1 LAQVPISLDTVSRIH
16 NFNMGLH
23 AAQRMPSMCLLLMA
37 VLVFS
42 ASALPS
48 NASNQAMPG
57 AGAERETIAG
67 HSIGRAECK
76 HAPVDQDDLQLGL
89 KLGAQFLVRSQKA
102 AGNFRYEYDWVKQTE
117 TNEDNP
123 VRQAGTL
130 WGLTLLHVDEPTREL
145 LLAIRQGLKYFQKHS
160 IEYPGGARLMEY
172 PGQDPQKMGS
182 VALLALAHIE
192 VLRRPEVLESE
203 EEKKTLETHLE
214 GYLKAILAAR
224 TSKHNFHMYYHSK
237 HGDHF
242 GPTSAYY
249 DGECLLALVKAAKY
263 LGHDHLWP
271 QIKAS
276 AEAGWRKN
284 VVKGLKFGEGEVQPE
299 DEKAGEQAKKRMMGY
314 YQWSNMAWY
323 EAMGTKDPDFS
334 KYASRQLRY
343 SGYILRK
350 SGLSGTGNKGFLFE
364 GIIPAY
370 VTAVQVG
377 DKKAEREFACAIRHG
392 VANLHR
398 LMVGHTKAGD
408 LKEQSNSDNFDDER
422 AQGGAQGSLKSGALR
437 IDTTQHQL
445 HALLMAKRL
454 VQKQA
459 LI

>member
-1 LAQVPISLDTVSRIH
+1 
-16 NFNMGLH
+16 
-23 AAQRMPSMCLLLMA
+23 
-37 VLVFS
+37 
-42 ASALPS
+42 
-48 NASNQAMPG
+48 
-57 AGAERETIAG
+57 
-67 HSIGRAECK
+67 
-76 HAPVDQDDLQLGL
+76 
-89 KLGAQFLVRSQKA
+89 
-102 AGNFRYEYDWVKQTE
+102 
-117 TNEDNP
+117 
-123 VRQAGTL
+123 
-130 WGLTLLHVDEPTREL
+130 
-145 LLAIRQGLKYFQKHS
+145 
-160 IEYPGGARLMEY
+160 MEY

-192 VLRRPEVLESE
+192 VLRRPEELESE
-203 EEKKTLETHLE
+203 QEKQTLEAHLE

-224 TSKHNFHMYYHSK
+224 TGKHNFHMYYHSK
-237 HGDHF
+237 GGTHF

-276 AEAGWRKN
+276 AEAGWHKN
-284 VVKGLKFGEGEVQPE
+284 VVKGLDFGEGKVQPVHE
-299 DEKAGEQAKKRMMGY
+299 SDGEKAKKRLMGY

-343 SGYILRK
+343 SGYILQK
-350 SGLSGTGNKGFLFE
+350 TKTSGTGNKGFLFE

-377 DKKAEREFACAIRHG
+377 DKKAEREFACGIRQG

-398 LMVGHTKAGD
+398 LMVGHTKADG
-408 LKEQSNSDNFDDER
+408 LKEQSKADNFDDER

-454 VQKQA
+454 VQRQA